1 MIEFEEYKGKLHDL
15 HPKLDD
21 LGQSLNIEGA
31 KNELERYHA
40 MQEAPGF
47 WDDRRNPRRLSANAA
62 SWRQNVSAMKK
73 CAPRGTT

>member
-15 HPKLDD
+15 RPKLDD

-47 WDDRRNPRRLSANAA
+47 WDDPSSANAA
-62 SWRQNVSAMKK
+62 SWRQNASATKK

>member
-40 MQEAPGF
+40 CLLYTS
-47 WDDRRNPRRLSANAA
+47 DAA
-62 SWRQNVSAMKK
+62 DE
-73 CAPRGTT
+73 

>member
-15 HPKLDD
+15 RPKLDD

-47 WDDRRNPRRLSANAA
+47 WDDPSKSQEIVRKC
-62 SWRQNVSAMKK
+62 RQLETK
-73 CAPRGTT
+73 CERYEKMCAT

>member
-31 KNELERYHA
+31 KNELRA
-40 MQEAPGF
+40 LPCDAG
-47 WDDRRNPRRLSANAA
+47 SA
-62 SWRQNVSAMKK
+62 
-73 CAPRGTT
+73 GLLG